1 MRAVSRL
8 HAKIVDEL
16 LEGSSGNLCLRRV
29 SRLPYGK
36 AHDSLVVEHDADGH
50 HHALLLTV
58 EQLSSCWIKGGHK
71 EWKRALVTSPFNRSR
86 RPP

>member
-1 MRAVSRL
+1 VPST
-8 HAKIVDEL
+8 
-16 LEGSSGNLCLRRV
+16 V

-58 EQLSSCWIKGGHK
+58 EQ
-71 EWKRALVTSPFNRSR
+71 ALKLLDQGWSQVVEADPG
-86 RPP
+86 